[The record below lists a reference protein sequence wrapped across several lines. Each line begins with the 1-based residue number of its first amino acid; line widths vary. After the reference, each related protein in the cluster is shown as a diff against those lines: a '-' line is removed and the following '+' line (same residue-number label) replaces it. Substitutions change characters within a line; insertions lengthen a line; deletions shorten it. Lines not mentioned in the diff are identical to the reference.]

1 MAMTT
6 DRTST
11 NPPPKPEL
19 NAPVDTISLLN
30 QKKFTTSGK
39 DRTLK
44 GVLVFNAL
52 SAIGGGIGLITGTL
66 PVPTML
72 LRNTPFT
79 SFLIPALVL
88 AIIVGGSALAGAIAL
103 QAQATRSR
111 LISSAA
117 GLIMVAWI
125 TAETILVRG
134 FSWLQGL
141 YLLTGIAVVFL
152 SRHLPFASRPAK
164 LDPPPAD
171 APKARTGHELARFFT
186 GTFALSWLVWIP
198 AAFTGQKAM
207 EFPTVL
213 LYALGGFAP
222 TIIGLWMLY
231 RTASAQVRRSF
242 WHRLIDFRA
251 IRPGW
256 YALIVLIFPVVTGL
270 GMLINS
276 LLGGE
281 QPGMM
286 QWNQIAADPS
296 MLVVSL
302 LMSLVITLF
311 LGPLSE
317 ELGWRGFALD
327 RMITRWG
334 FFRAALLMGFVWGAW
349 HLPLFFIPGTT
360 HYIWGFGSAFFWLF
374 LATIV
379 PLSLLVALAYQQNS
393 RSILAAVLV
402 HMMHNYVIS
411 MVFPVP
417 LQLQLLITV
426 LLYVVTAGLVWRYVR
441 KVPLAVVAPTLQ
453 A

>member
-1 MAMTT
+1 MGMTT
-6 DRTST
+6 NLT
-11 NPPPKPEL
+11 NTNRRPRSEPS
-19 NAPVDTISLLN
+19 APGEAIAL
-30 QKKFTTSGK
+30 KKKKEFTKFRK
-39 DRTLK
+39 DKILK
-44 GVLVFNAL
+44 GVLLFNAL

-72 LRNTPFT
+72 LRHTPFD
-79 SFLIPALVL
+79 SFVIPGLFL
-88 AIIVGGSALAGAIAL
+88 GIIIGGSSLAAAIAL
-103 QAQATRSR
+103 RAQATRSR
-111 LISSAA
+111 AISSAA
-117 GLIMVAWI
+117 GVIMVGWI
-125 TAETILVRG
+125 AAETILVRG

-141 YLLTGIAVVFL
+141 YLLTGIAVVVL
-152 SRHLPFASRPAK
+152 SRYLPTPTHPAE
-164 LDPPPAD
+164 PEPVPAVT
-171 APKARTGHELARFFT
+171 PKALPGHGLARFFM

-222 TIIGLWMLY
+222 TIIGLRMLY
-231 RTASAQVRRSF
+231 RTAPVDLRRSF
-242 WHRLIDFRA
+242 WHRLVDFKA

-256 YALIVLIFPVVTGL
+256 YAMIVLIFPVITGL
-270 GMLINS
+270 GMLINT

-286 QWNQIAADPS
+286 QWKQIAADPP

-302 LMSLVITLF
+302 LMSLVTTLF

-334 FFRAALLMGFVWGAW
+334 FFRAALLLGLVWGAW

-374 LATIV
+374 LATMV

-393 RSILAAVLV
+393 RSILAAVLT
-402 HMMHNYVIS
+402 HMMYNYVIS

-417 LQLQLLITV
+417 LQLQILITV
-426 LLYVVTAGLVWRYVR
+426 LLYLVTAGLVWRYVR
-441 KVPLAVVAPTLQ
+441 KVPLAVLAPTLQ